1 MHNAA
6 TNRGAIDTNLK
17 MTPLGSREPKKIPA
31 ACAAGEGWDGGGN
44 LLTGQKLHE
53 FVEFIQEIVAVFP
66 TAFLQCPLLKTA
78 SIMPVVRAIHIGG
91 DSCSFGSESLERPPF
106 GKYRYIGSCKV
117 TFERCQFGTT
127 LPCDI
132 LGFTRD

>member
-91 DSCSFGSESLERPPF
+91 DSWFIWIRIAPATAFGEIPLR
-106 GKYRYIGSCKV
+106 R
-117 TFERCQFGTT
+117 Q
-127 LPCDI
+127 L
-132 LGFTRD
+132 